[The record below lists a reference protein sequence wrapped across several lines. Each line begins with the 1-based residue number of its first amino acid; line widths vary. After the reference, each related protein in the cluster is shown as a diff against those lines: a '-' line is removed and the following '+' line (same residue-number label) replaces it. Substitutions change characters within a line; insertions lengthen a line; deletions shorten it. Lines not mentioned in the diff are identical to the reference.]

1 MDSRLDRLCRAL
13 DSVLLGKEEAV
24 RTLVAAVLAEGHVLL
39 EDVPGTGKTTLA
51 KALARLTGAD
61 FRRVQF
67 TPDLLPTDLTGGAV
81 FRPGTGEFE
90 IRTGPVFA
98 NVFLA
103 DEINRASPR
112 TQSALLEAMEEGQVS
127 LEGRS
132 LPLPRPFLVLAT
144 QNPVEFHGV
153 FPLPEAQMDRF
164 LIRLEL
170 GYPDAAT
177 ERRLL
182 TGRPL
187 PGLETLEPVLDLEGL
202 KSLQEQARH
211 IHLDPALAGY
221 AVSLARAT
229 REHPAVRL
237 GISPRGTQALVRM
250 ARALALLAGRDHVLP
265 DDIQAALV
273 PVFAHRLPLRDA
285 GGLEVVRA
293 LLAGLLRQVDVPA

>member
-1 MDSRLDRLCRAL
+1 MDERLDRLCRAL
-13 DSVLLGKEEAV
+13 DSVLLGKGDAV

-51 KALARLTGAD
+51 KALARLVGAD

-81 FRPGTGEFE
+81 FRPGSGEFE
-90 IRTGPVFA
+90 IRPGPVFA

-132 LPLPRPFLVLAT
+132 LPLPKPFLVLAT

-182 TGRPL
+182 VERPVPSIDSL
-187 PGLETLEPVLDLEGL
+187 VPVLDLEGL
-202 KSLQEQARH
+202 RALQETSKN
-211 IHLDPALAGY
+211 IHLDPELAGY
-221 AVSLARAT
+221 AVALARAT

-250 ARALALLAGRDHVLP
+250 ARSLALLAGRDHVLP

-285 GGLEVVRA
+285 GGIEAVRA
-293 LLAGLLRQVDVPA
+293 LLSGLLRQVDIPA